1 MRYRHLRR
9 TAIAVLAAVA
19 FVLILALLA
28 GRALNSLKVRT
39 AVAGWLE
46 SAARGQGVELEL
58 GSLSWGIVP
67 PRVIVE
73 DVVVTGSEFTILLDR
88 LEVEL
93 TRIRLARRI
102 VELRTVAADGVRV
115 RLDGLPR
122 AAARR
127 GRSPF
132 RVMVRHLDLRNVE
145 LEGEGFPGRIDL
157 AVTGASLVWVT
168 EQGTPS
174 GFLSARRAVV
184 SAPALEPIELALQSR
199 VIVAEGLRFP
209 AWRLD
214 GEGLSMA
221 GNGALTGGALR
232 LDAAG
237 SVQLEQLASTIRSP
251 GLLLG
256 RLRVAAALDTSA
268 DELVRL
274 EFSAPQLTASGF
286 TFDDVAARLTV
297 ERDRLSGVLDGA
309 GIFGGHLTGTYRLE
323 HLKGPSRPHQVQVSG
338 EGLSLAGFLG
348 HLEVPSGGLGARV
361 GIGGEL
367 SWNGRAIEHSSGRFL
382 AELRPAASGLPTR
395 GTVAVELTPDG
406 LMRFEADKLGVGRS
420 VVDWQGPLTLGTWQ
434 PDWSL
439 RAAPADLAEV
449 VSLVNSFVGSEVL
462 PPWISGQGTLIV
474 TLSGPWQNLV
484 VGARLDARP
493 LQLLPP
499 VQLDQLLA
507 EATISGSR
515 LVLGPTLF
523 RVGDGTGEVDGAIS
537 WGEGPPDDQLDLAIR
552 GFRIPAATVAGWAG
566 APGQAAGVLSFT
578 GGLRGSIAAPR
589 GSWAVG
595 FDEARLLGQG
605 LGGGTAAVDLAG
617 GRFDA
622 RALSFEG
629 GLVGSAWWDTAS
641 GGVGG
646 RLRWPGM
653 SLDAL
658 GEELSDLAGGTAD
671 LELDFEM
678 AREVPTTGRLR
689 LDAPAAVVDVVAGP
703 GAVTV
708 DAALAKAAVLS
719 ATLQRLGDGALEG
732 GGELRVE
739 DVATLIAHLAPGATV
754 PLTGA
759 AQAAFRTRWPAG
771 GLPTVEGA
779 LESADLELDGRP
791 VQLLEPS
798 PFRLSP
804 KGAEFDGLHLAIRSD
819 ELFARCSLGADGALA
834 GNVAGTLDAL
844 LLRILL
850 PDWEPAGRA
859 TGVVELLGTLGEP
872 RFEGIADVRQASFRI
887 PGTRTIVSGIDGT
900 VLLSS
905 NEIEL
910 EGVDFRFMQ
919 GRGRCSGRIGRRD
932 GAVDIA
938 LDGTADAIRYEV
950 LPDVVAQLSGA
961 WRLVGP
967 ADRLELSG
975 DLAVDSAVLR
985 TKDDLASLVL
995 RWLGGESPP
1004 AATGGGLALDLHV
1017 DADETIELRNP
1028 SIRLVGSASLD
1039 VSGTINRPGLVGKL
1053 QFEEGGEVMLQTLR
1067 YEIERAALTFS
1078 DPQAIDPFIEIQ
1090 ARTFVQNYDITLR
1103 LTGTTQRLVPSVS
1116 SNPPLTEDEIYGLMA
1131 VGYRSEGATSG
1142 AMGIG
1147 LASSILSQQLAA
1159 ELDRRAGLS
1168 LPVDQVRVD
1177 PFAETS
1183 TGDPGAARIT
1193 VVKQLNPAWTVT
1205 VQSNLSG
1212 EREEVVVSRWYL
1224 APGVFFEASR
1234 DLDGTYGVDLKLRRQ
1249 Y

>member
-1 MRYRHLRR
+1 
-9 TAIAVLAAVA
+9 VLAAVA
-19 FVLILALLA
+19 FVLLLALLG
-28 GRALNSLKVRT
+28 GRVLNSTRVRT

-46 SAARGQGVELEL
+46 GVAREQGVELEL
-58 GSLSWGIVP
+58 GSLSWGTVP

-73 DVVVTGSEFTILLDR
+73 DVAVTGGEFTVLLDR

-102 VELRTVAADGVRV
+102 IELRTVAADGVRV

-132 RVMVRHLDLRNVE
+132 RVVVRHLDLKNVE
-145 LEGEGFPGRIDL
+145 LEGEDLPGHIDL
-157 AVTGASLVWVT
+157 AVDGASLVWIT

-174 GFLSARRAVV
+174 GFLSVRRAVM
-184 SAPALEPIELALQSR
+184 SAPALEPIEATLQSR
-199 VIVAEGLRFP
+199 VIVDEGVRFP
-209 AWRLD
+209 IWRLE
-214 GEGLSMA
+214 GEGLSLA
-221 GNGALTGGALR
+221 GSGAVSDGALR
-232 LDAAG
+232 LHAAG
-237 SVQLEQLASTIRSP
+237 SVQLEQLASTIRNP

-256 RLRVAAALDTSA
+256 GLRVAATLDTSA
-268 DELVRL
+268 DELVQL
-274 EFSAPQLTASGF
+274 QLSTPQVTASGF

-309 GIFGGHLTGTYRLE
+309 GLFGGRLTGTYRLD
-323 HLKGPSRPHQVQVSG
+323 HLTGPSRPHRLQVSG

-348 HLEVPSGGLGARV
+348 HLEVPTGGLGARV
-361 GIGGEL
+361 ALDGEL
-367 SWNGRAIEHSSGRFL
+367 SWDGRAIDRGSGRFL
-382 AELRPAASGLPTR
+382 AQLRPAASGLPTR

-406 LMRFEADKLGVGRS
+406 LIRFASDDLRVGGS

-439 RAAPADLAEV
+439 RASPADLAEIA
-449 VSLVNSFVGSEVL
+449 SMVNAFVGSEVL
-462 PPWISGQGTLIV
+462 PPWVAGQGTLIV

-499 VQLDQLLA
+499 VQLDQLLT

-515 LVLGPTLF
+515 LVLGSTLF
-523 RVGDGTGEVDGAIS
+523 RVGDGTGEVDGVITWDDGS
-537 WGEGPPDDQLDLAIR
+537 PDDQLDLAIR
-552 GFRIPAATVAGWAG
+552 GFRIPAATVASWVG
-566 APGQAAGVLSFT
+566 ATGQAAGTLSFT
-578 GGLRGSIAAPR
+578 GGLRGSIAAPH

-595 FDEARLLGQG
+595 FDEARLLGQE
-605 LGGGTAAVDLAG
+605 LGGGTAAVDLAD

-646 RLRWPGM
+646 RLLWPGM

-678 AREVPTTGRLR
+678 ARDRATTGRLHA
-689 LDAPAAVVDVVAGP
+689 DCPEAVVDVVAGP
-703 GAVTV
+703 EAVTV
-708 DAALAKAAVLS
+708 DAALAEAAALS
-719 ATLQRLGDGALEG
+719 ATLQRLDDGALEG
-732 GGELRVE
+732 GGELRVD
-739 DVATLIAHLAPGATV
+739 DVATLIAHLAPGSAV
-754 PLTGA
+754 PLTGGA
-759 AQAAFRTRWPAG
+759 RATFRTQWPAG
-771 GLPTVEGA
+771 GLPTVTGA
-779 LESADLELDGRP
+779 LESADLELEGRP
-791 VQLLEPS
+791 VRLLSPS
-798 PFRLSP
+798 PFQLSSN
-804 KGAEFDGLHLAIRSD
+804 GAEFDGLHLAIRSD

-905 NEIEL
+905 DEIAL

-919 GRGRCSGRIGRRD
+919 GRGRCSGRLGRRD

-938 LDGTADAIRYEV
+938 LDGTVDAIRYEV

-975 DLAVDSAVLR
+975 DLTVDSALLR
-985 TKDDLASLVL
+985 TKDDLATLVL
-995 RWLGGESPP
+995 KWLGSESPP
-1004 AATGGGLALDLHV
+1004 AATDGGLALDLHV
-1017 DADETIELRNP
+1017 EADEAIELRNP

-1053 QFEEGGEVMLQTLR
+1053 QFEEGGEVTLQTLR

-1147 LASSILSQQLAA
+1147 LASSILSQQLTA

-1224 APGVFFEASR
+1224 APGIFFEASR